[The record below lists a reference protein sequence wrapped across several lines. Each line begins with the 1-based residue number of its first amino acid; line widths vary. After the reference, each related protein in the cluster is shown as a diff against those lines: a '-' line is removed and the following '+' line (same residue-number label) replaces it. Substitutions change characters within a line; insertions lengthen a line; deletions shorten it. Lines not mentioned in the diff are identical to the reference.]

1 MDLTADRKREVTDLG
16 KKTFTEGLVSIVT
29 PVYNGA
35 EYLPDYL
42 DSILRQTY
50 GKLELILVDD
60 GSDRNHCGILEKQ
73 NGKKRYILSSPADR
87 TPKRVFRPQTRPF
100 LCNRR
105 IPGLAGRR

>member
-60 GSDRNHCGILEKQ
+60 GSED
-73 NGKKRYILSSPADR
+73 
-87 TPKRVFRPQTRPF
+87 QTVTIAESWK
-100 LCNRR
+100 NRMER
-105 IPGLAGRR
+105 IFGLP

>member
-60 GSDRNHCGILEKQ
+60 GSEDQTVTIAESWKTEWKEKVYPFVSCGQ
-73 NGKKRYILSSPADR
+73 N
-87 TPKRVFRPQTRPF
+87 TETRLPPSDTAF
-100 LCNRR
+100 LM
-105 IPGLAGRR
+105 

>member
-60 GSDRNHCGILEKQ
+60 GSEDQTVTIAEFPY
-73 NGKKRYILSSPADR
+73 KRALRSPFYA
-87 TPKRVFRPQTRPF
+87 
-100 LCNRR
+100 NRCR
-105 IPGLAGRR
+105 QGLAYDIWRLVCRQSHWTPRPHRH